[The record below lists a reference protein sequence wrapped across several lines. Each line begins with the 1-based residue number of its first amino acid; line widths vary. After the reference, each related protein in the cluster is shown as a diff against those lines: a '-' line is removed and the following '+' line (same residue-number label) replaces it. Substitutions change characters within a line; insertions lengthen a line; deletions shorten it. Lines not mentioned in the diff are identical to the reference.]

1 MLRVKQY
8 IDEERAVDRIT
19 ATKTARLADECSKI
33 FTLDEKVKEAIAKTS
48 RVEFVPA
55 GFRHNAY
62 KLDALPIGAAQYISS
77 PLTVAK
83 MTQYLEPKGAD
94 RVLEVGCGSG
104 YQAAVLSHLFRG
116 VFTIERIEPLMLEA
130 KSRFRKLGI
139 HNIHTR
145 TDDGQ
150 NGWIQYAP
158 YDRILFSATA
168 KKVPQKLFDQL
179 SDGGIL
185 VAPVEKGSKQIIT
198 RYTKR
203 GRHIE
208 SEELESCDFVP
219 VLDGVQ
225 K

>member
-1 MLRVKQY
+1 M
-8 IDEERAVDRIT
+8 DRIT
-19 ATKTARLADECSKI
+19 ATKTQRLSNECHKI
-33 FTLDEKVKEAIAKTS
+33 FSLSDEVKNAIALTN
-48 RVEFVPA
+48 REAFVPA

-62 KLDALPIGAAQYISS
+62 KLDALPLSSAQWISS

-116 VFTIERIEPLMLEA
+116 VFTIERIEKLMLEA
-130 KSRFRKLGI
+130 KSRFRNLGI

-150 NGWIQYAP
+150 KGWIQYAP

-168 KKVPQKLFDQL
+168 KEIPQKLFEQL
-179 SDGGIL
+179 RDGGIL
-185 VAPVEKGSKQIIT
+185 VAPIAKGSKQIIT
-198 RYTKR
+198 RFTKN
-203 GRHIE
+203 GTSFDE
-208 SEELESCDFVP
+208 EELEECDFVP

>member
-1 MLRVKQY
+1 MIKL
-8 IDEERAVDRIT
+8 DRIT
-19 ATKTARLADECSKI
+19 ATKTNRLANECDAI
-33 FTLDEKVKEAIAKTS
+33 FKLSDKVKLAIANTN
-48 RVEFVPA
+48 REVFVPSA
-55 GFRHNAY
+55 FRFSAY
-62 KLDALPIGAAQYISS
+62 KLDALPIGASQYISS
-77 PLTVAK
+77 PLTVSK
-83 MTQYLEPKGAD
+83 MTEYLQPKGAD

-130 KSRFRKLGI
+130 KNRFRELGI

-150 NGWIQYAP
+150 NGWKQYAP

-168 KKVPQKLFDQL
+168 QFIPEKLFEQL

-185 VAPVEKGSKQIIT
+185 VAPVQKGNKQIIT
-198 RYTKR
+198 RFVKNGNSIT
-203 GRHIE
+203 E
-208 SEELESCDFVP
+208 EELEACDFVP

>member
-1 MLRVKQY
+1 M
-8 IDEERAVDRIT
+8 DRIT
-19 ATKTARLADECSKI
+19 ATKTAKMAHECN
-33 FTLDEKVKEAIAKTS
+33 KVFPLSPEIEEAIANTN
-48 RVEFVPA
+48 REAFVPT

-62 KLDALPIGAAQYISS
+62 KLDALPLSSAQWISS
-77 PLTVAK
+77 PLTVAM
-83 MTQYLEPKGAD
+83 MTEYLVPRGAD

-116 VFTIERIEPLMLEA
+116 VFSIERIEPLMLEA
-130 KSRFRKLGI
+130 KARFRKLNI
-139 HNIHTR
+139 NNIHTR

-168 KKVPQKLFDQL
+168 KEIPQKLFEQL
-179 SDGGIL
+179 VDGGIL
-185 VAPVEKGSKQIIT
+185 LAPMQKGNKQVIT
-198 RYTKR
+198 RFMKN
-203 GRHIE
+203 GSSIE
-208 SEELESCDFVP
+208 EEELDECDFVP

>member
-1 MLRVKQY
+1 M
-8 IDEERAVDRIT
+8 DRIT
-19 ATKTARLADECSKI
+19 ATKTARLAEECHERFELS
-33 FTLDEKVKEAIAKTS
+33 DKVKSAIANTN
-48 RVEFVPA
+48 REAFVPA

-83 MTQYLEPKGAD
+83 MTEYLEPSGAD

-104 YQAAVLSHLFRG
+104 YQAAVLSHIFRG
-116 VFTIERIEPLMLEA
+116 VFTMERIESLMLEA
-130 KSRFRKLGI
+130 KNRFRDLKLN
-139 HNIHTR
+139 NIHTR

-158 YDRILFSATA
+158 YDRILFSASA
-168 KKVPQKLFDQL
+168 KEIPRKLFEQL

-185 VAPVEKGSKQIIT
+185 VAPIQKGSKQIIT
-198 RYTKR
+198 RFKKSGSNITKT
-203 GRHIE
+203 
-208 SEELESCDFVP
+208 ELEACDFVP

>member
-1 MLRVKQY
+1 M
-8 IDEERAVDRIT
+8 DRIT
-19 ATKTARLADECSKI
+19 ATKTARLADECNKI
-33 FTLDEKVKEAIAKTS
+33 FPLTQEIRNAIAKTD
-48 RVEFVPA
+48 REEFVPS
-55 GFRHNAY
+55 GFRHHAY

-83 MTQYLEPKGAD
+83 MTEYLQPLGAD
-94 RVLEVGCGSG
+94 RVLEIGCGSG

-130 KSRFRKLGI
+130 KQRFRELSI
-139 HNIHTR
+139 SNVHTR

-150 NGWIQYAP
+150 NGWKQYAP

-168 KKVPQKLFDQL
+168 KKIPEKLFEQL

-185 VAPVEKGSKQIIT
+185 VAPIQKGTKQVIT
-198 RYTKR
+198 RFQKNGSTIK
-203 GRHIE
+203 E
-208 SEELESCDFVP
+208 TELEDCDFVP
-219 VLDGVQ
+219 ILDGVQ

>member
-1 MLRVKQY
+1 M
-8 IDEERAVDRIT
+8 DRIT
-19 ATKTARLADECSKI
+19 ATKTARMAEEIAKI
-33 FTLDEKVKEAIAKTS
+33 FPLSPEIKEAIAKTN
-48 RVEFVPA
+48 REAFVPA
-55 GFRHNAY
+55 GFKHSAY

-83 MTQYLEPKGAD
+83 MTEYLFPRGAD

-116 VFTIERIEPLMLEA
+116 VFTIERIEPLILEA
-130 KSRFRKLGI
+130 KQRFRHLAI
-139 HNIHTR
+139 NNIHTR

-150 NGWIQYAP
+150 NGWISYAP

-168 KKVPQKLFDQL
+168 KQIPQKLFDQL
-179 SDGGIL
+179 ADGGIL
-185 VAPVEKGSKQIIT
+185 VAPVEKDGKQVIT
-198 RYTKR
+198 RFIKNGDR
-203 GRHIE
+203 IE
-208 SEELESCDFVP
+208 EEELEDCDFVP

>member
-1 MLRVKQY
+1 M
-8 IDEERAVDRIT
+8 DRIT
-19 ATKTARLADECSKI
+19 ATKTARLAEECNKI
-33 FTLDEKVKEAIAKTS
+33 FSISDDVKKAIASTS
-48 RVEFVPA
+48 REEFVPV

-83 MTQYLEPKGAD
+83 MSEYLESKGAD
-94 RVLEVGCGSG
+94 RVLEIGCGSG

-116 VFTIERIEPLMLEA
+116 VFSIERIESLMLEA
-130 KSRFRKLGI
+130 KSRFRTLGI
-139 HNIHTR
+139 SNVHTR

-168 KKVPQKLFDQL
+168 KEIPLKLFEQL

-185 VAPVEKGSKQIIT
+185 LAPMQKGSKQIIT
-198 RYTKR
+198 KFKKQGTSIQKT
-203 GRHIE
+203 
-208 SEELESCDFVP
+208 ELEACDFVP

>member
-1 MLRVKQY
+1 M
-8 IDEERAVDRIT
+8 DRIT
-19 ATKTARLADECSKI
+19 ATKTARLANECDAKFKLSDE
-33 FTLDEKVKEAIAKTS
+33 VKNAIALTD
-48 RVEFVPA
+48 REAFVPA

-62 KLDALPIGAAQYISS
+62 KLDALPIGANQYISS

-83 MTQYLEPKGAD
+83 MTEYLFSRGAD

-116 VFTIERIEPLMLEA
+116 VFTIERIESLILEA
-130 KSRFRKLGI
+130 KKRFRNLGI
-139 HNIHTR
+139 NNVHTR

-168 KKVPQKLFDQL
+168 KEVPQKLFEQL
-179 SDGGIL
+179 ADGGIL
-185 VAPVEKGSKQIIT
+185 VVPLQKGDRQVIT
-198 RYTKR
+198 RFIKN
-203 GRHIE
+203 GVHIE
-208 SEELESCDFVP
+208 EEELEDCDFVP
-219 VLDGVQ
+219 ILNGVA